1 VGLWLWDYQKSG
13 KKDMVWAFRTR
24 YKDNDELFK
33 YEDADLRFFYRVTD
47 ECIKSRGVLPMT
59 KKARELEI

>member
-1 VGLWLWDYQKSG
+1 
-13 KKDMVWAFRTR
+13 MVRAFRHR

-47 ECIKSRGVLPMT
+47 ECIKVNDVLPMT
-59 KKARELEI
+59 KGKGT